1 MMYLIIKETHY
12 DNIENSYDIADFTQ
26 FGNIATE
33 KLQGYILINQDKD
46 VTYSI
51 VKYES
56 PFGFKVNNT
65 DDKFREVSALGE

>member
-1 MMYLIIKETHY
+1 MHLIIKETHY

-33 KLQGYILINQDKD
+33 KLQGYILINQDKN

-56 PFGFKVNNT
+56 PFGFKKV
-65 DDKFREVSALGE
+65 DEDGIPF

>member
-1 MMYLIIKETHY
+1 MLYLIIKETHC

-26 FGNIATE
+26 FGNIATD

-46 VTYSI
+46 ITYSI

-56 PFGFKVNNT
+56 PFDSKKIVEGADEHRNN
-65 DDKFREVSALGE
+65 S

>member
-1 MMYLIIKETHY
+1 MFLIIKETHY
-12 DNIENSYDIADFTQ
+12 DNIENSYDIADFHNDPT
-26 FGNIATE
+26 ISTE

-56 PFGFKVNNT
+56 PFLFKVNNT
-65 DDKFREVSALGE
+65 DDKFRKVSALGE

>member
-1 MMYLIIKETHY
+1 MHLIIKETHY
-12 DNIENSYDIADFTQ
+12 DNIENSYDIADFHTDD
-26 FGNIATE
+26 NIATE

-65 DDKFREVSALGE
+65 DDKFREVSALGD

>member
-1 MMYLIIKETHY
+1 MHLIIKETHY
-12 DNIENSYDIADFTQ
+12 HNIENSYDIADFHTDN
-26 FGNIATE
+26 NIATE
-33 KLQGYILINQDKD
+33 KLQGYLLINQDKD

-56 PFGFKVNNT
+56 PFLFKVNNT